1 MKNVFLSLTLLIL
14 RMFAVAPQK
23 CILQK
28 AKKYIYLVEE
38 KISCTF
44 EMIVARLSCHNC

>member
-28 AKKYIYLVEE
+28 AKKYIYLVEG
-38 KISCTF
+38 KSF
-44 EMIVARLSCHNC
+44 LYLWDDYRSSQLS